1 MTTRG
6 HSDAWCA
13 TQSVPRNLVNQSSA
27 DVVAYKRDQSNGGME
42 RKVVRPEDPSWVR
55 PVYDGGLSFGQNVR
69 SATFGM
75 SARDGRADVTTLA
88 RSGKLPDSR
97 KLEAEHIDRP
107 APWVDDLMWRRRVGL
122 EKKYTA
128 RTIQQA
134 RHGFPTAR
142 PGSAT
147 CIPGSARSSA
157 AAPEDQLD
165 ERPGTASSTRSARG
179 KDRSARSDAT
189 TSRQR
194 SARHHLLT
202 ARLEDEL
209 EREKRRRRHAE
220 EELVVLKQALQGA
233 RLEDVVEEGAR
244 RQHGRPPSA
253 PSQTA
258 RLEKAPTAMNKSR
271 TRQHMGICFMD

>member
-1 MTTRG
+1 
-6 HSDAWCA
+6 
-13 TQSVPRNLVNQSSA
+13 
-27 DVVAYKRDQSNGGME
+27 ME

-165 ERPGTASSTRSARG
+165 ALGF
-179 KDRSARSDAT
+179 
-189 TSRQR
+189 
-194 SARHHLLT
+194 L
-202 ARLEDEL
+202 
-209 EREKRRRRHAE
+209 KRKLSGHRT
-220 EELVVLKQALQGA
+220 VQALAESLANSDTQA
-233 RLEDVVEEGAR
+233 ALLM
-244 RQHGRPPSA
+244 Q
-253 PSQTA
+253 
-258 RLEKAPTAMNKSR
+258 
-271 TRQHMGICFMD
+271 